1 MKLFRKIKYCTYSCN
16 KNVKFISINDHI
28 VIIFISTINIIY
40 LYYILYTL
48 QMIIF
53 DRIYICNI

>member
-16 KNVKFISINDHI
+16 KNVKFKSINDHI

-40 LYYILYTL
+40 CL

-53 DRIYICNI
+53 DRIYIYVIYK